1 MTAFFTLLLA
11 SFPPVQLAPHFL
23 PPFALLKQHL
33 TPPWLS
39 PTAPQPGPDHMGG
52 AFGIDDATTLSSPS
66 IIREL
71 MTLKLK

>member
-23 PPFALLKQHL
+23 PPFALLKHPL

-52 AFGIDDATTLSSPS
+52 GVPLELTMLQPS
-66 IIREL
+66 L
-71 MTLKLK
+71 LLQ